1 MLTPPLLPRPP
12 FPPIRYL
19 VASDD
24 EFDAVVPSAEDVME
38 LEVHQDAFHSPFIGG
53 ESKASFADEMIT
65 TNGDAGLHDLGDLS
79 SSDDD
84 NGCVH
89 HPIPSP
95 AHPLRA
101 PCPICKQ

>member
-1 MLTPPLLPRPP
+1 
-12 FPPIRYL
+12 
-19 VASDD
+19 
-24 EFDAVVPSAEDVME
+24 
-38 LEVHQDAFHSPFIGG
+38 
-53 ESKASFADEMIT
+53 MIT